1 MEDIMTDIIRK
12 DNDFNNL
19 RVADGKV
26 YGLTMS
32 YHFNVRLSESDNP
45 SVCPKVNFDGMPV
58 ETLCK
63 KAWDAMKVSA
73 RPSMKKLTP
82 DQLNKLYNQEIDW
95 SIMVSQAIA
104 DARAHTYDMSSDQLD
119 REIERLMALKDHKK

>member
-1 MEDIMTDIIRK
+1 MDEINKSIRK
-12 DNDFNNL
+12 DNDFSNMEIK
-19 RVADGKV
+19 DGKV

-58 ETLCK
+58 ETLCR

-82 DQLNKLYNQEIDW
+82 DQLNKLYNRDIDW
-95 SIMVSQAIA
+95 SIMISQAIA
-104 DARAHTYDMSSDQLD
+104 DARARTFDMTNEQLD
-119 REIERLMALKDHKK
+119 REIERLMTLKNTEKK